1 MTLDNGKFLSA
12 RLLAESELRG
22 EGGIGTLSEKLLHKT
37 VKFYVDPEPKH
48 HEIEYLGAVAD
59 VKNGQGIF
67 EIQTASFSYLIPKLK
82 RFLKNDAVTVIYP
95 VVGNKTIYWIDADG
109 CVSKPHK
116 TSRTGRVS
124 DVLYEASALVNFI
137 PHENL
142 SVCVLVVRAEEYRR
156 LDGWDATG
164 KKGATRAEL
173 IPTEIS
179 GVIELRTVDDYKS
192 ILPPLA
198 DGFTS
203 KDFARALRLKGRRAS
218 YSLTL
223 LKRIGAVEQ
232 IGKRGNAFLYRIK
245 Q

>member
-1 MTLDNGKFLSA
+1 M
-12 RLLAESELRG
+12 
-22 EGGIGTLSEKLLHKT
+22 
-37 VKFYVDPEPKH
+37 
-48 HEIEYLGAVAD
+48 
-59 VKNGQGIF
+59 
-67 EIQTASFSYLIPKLK
+67 
-82 RFLKNDAVTVIYP
+82 
-95 VVGNKTIYWIDADG
+95 
-109 CVSKPHK
+109 SKPHK